1 MFLQEKP
8 LTPSKWQTGK
18 IALDIADQIMR
29 AQEWISNIVFFRPTM
44 RWTYDPAALYTI
56 LCIDEGTFF
65 LDDIYDDIQ
74 NWSNFNSE
82 SGAHWE

>member
-1 MFLQEKP
+1 
-8 LTPSKWQTGK
+8 
-18 IALDIADQIMR
+18 
-29 AQEWISNIVFFRPTM
+29 M
-44 RWTYDPAALYTI
+44 RWTFDPAALYTI